1 MNLYSGASVGA
12 AEQQWAQASGQPT
25 WLLMQR
31 AALAAQQVLEQ
42 HFPAKLSVA
51 VLCGGGNNGGDG
63 LLLAANLHRAGR
75 PVTVWLKG
83 EPRAGSD
90 AELAHAE
97 AQESGVVIT
106 DDLTALPSPAVCVD
120 ALLGTGFQG
129 EPRGAI
135 AEAIRWLRQQPT
147 RQILAID
154 CPSGLNASTGA
165 VGAADCVVK
174 AGRTVTF
181 IGAKLGLFTGQGP
194 GLTGELSLHDLK
206 VSLDDQPVLA
216 QLLKADGL
224 YWPSRPATTHKGAQ
238 GHVLVIGSGAGL
250 WGAGML
256 AAEGALVAGSGLVTA
271 HLNPACHSALL
282 TRAPEIM
289 VRGDPVPH
297 ALQPRQTLVAGPGLG
312 RDQAATVRWQTVCRL
327 LADPATPPGGILVD
341 ADALWHLAARPF
353 RRSEWVLTPHPG
365 EAARLLDCTVADIE
379 ADRVQAAREIQQR
392 YDGVVVLKG
401 AGTVIADA
409 GRCSVLPFAS
419 GAMATGGLGDVL
431 SGVIGALLAQG
442 LPASAAA
449 ESGTWLVTQAA
460 LQQAQ
465 RQPVVRASQVLDRL
479 AETAWQLGFQAE
491 TRDSSSLD
499 AQSD

>member
-1 MNLYSGASVGA
+1 MHLYSGASVGA
-12 AEQQWAQASGQPT
+12 AEQQWAQDSDQPT
-25 WLLMQR
+25 WILMQR
-31 AALAAQQVLEQ
+31 AATAAQQVLAQ
-42 HFPAKLSVA
+42 HFPTELPVA

-63 LLLAANLHRAGR
+63 LLMAANLHRAGR

-97 AQESGVVIT
+97 AREAGVSIT
-106 DDLTALPSPAVCVD
+106 RDLDRLPANVLYVD
-120 ALLGTGFQG
+120 ALLGTGFKG
-129 EPRGAI
+129 EPRGTI
-135 AEAIRWLRQQPT
+135 ADAIRWLRQQPT
-147 RQILAID
+147 DRILAID

-165 VGAADCVVK
+165 VGDPECVVR
-174 AGRTVTF
+174 AGHTATF

-194 GLTGELSLHDLK
+194 GLTGEVSLHDLD
-206 VSLDDQPVLA
+206 VSMAGETALA
-216 QLLKADGL
+216 RLLNAADL
-224 YWPSRPATTHKGAQ
+224 HWPRRSATTHKGAQ

-256 AAEGALVAGSGLVTA
+256 AAEGALVTGAGLVTA

-282 TRAPEIM
+282 ARAPEIM

-297 ALQPRQTLVAGPGLG
+297 ALQPRQTVVVGPGLG

-327 LADPATPPGGILVD
+327 LTDAATPPRGIVVD

-353 RRSEWVLTPHPG
+353 QRPEWVLTPHPG

-379 ADRVQAAREIQQR
+379 ADRVQAARDIQQR

-401 AGTVIADA
+401 AGTVIAHAD
-409 GRCSVLPFAS
+409 RCTVLPFAS

-442 LPASAAA
+442 LTVAEAA
-449 ESGTWLVTQAA
+449 ESGAWLVTRAA
-460 LQQAQ
+460 LQQAR
-465 RQPVVRASQVLDRL
+465 RQPVVRATQVLDNL
-479 AETAWQLGFQAE
+479 AETAWHLGFRAE
-491 TRDSSSLD
+491 SRDGSVLSDLD
-499 AQSD
+499 

>member
-12 AEQQWAQASGQPT
+12 AEQQWAQTSAQPT
-25 WLLMQR
+25 WILMQR
-31 AALAAQQVLEQ
+31 AALAAQRELEQ
-42 HFPAKLSVA
+42 HFPGERPVA
-51 VLCGGGNNGGDG
+51 VLCGSGNNGGDG
-63 LLLAANLHRAGR
+63 LLLAANLHTAGR

-83 EPRAGSD
+83 EPRSGSD
-90 AELAHAE
+90 AERACAE
-97 AQESGVVIT
+97 ARKAGVVIT

-120 ALLGTGFQG
+120 ALLGTGFEG
-129 EPRGAI
+129 EPRGTIADAI
-135 AEAIRWLRQQPT
+135 QWLRQQHS
-147 RQILAID
+147 RQILSID
-154 CPSGLNASTGA
+154 CPSGLNATTGA
-165 VGAADCVVK
+165 VGAVDCVVE

-194 GLTGELSLHDLK
+194 GLTGELSLHDLD
-206 VSLDDQPVLA
+206 VSMDDQPVLA
-216 QLLKADGL
+216 NLLKTGDL
-224 YWPSRPATTHKGAQ
+224 HWPHRPAATHKGAQ
-238 GHVLVIGSGAGL
+238 GHVLVVGSGAGL

-256 AAEGALVAGSGLVTA
+256 AAEGALVTGSGLVTA

-297 ALQPRQTLVAGPGLG
+297 ALQPRQTVVVGPGLG

-327 LADPATPPGGILVD
+327 LTDPATPPDGIVVD

-353 RRSEWVLTPHPG
+353 QRPDWVLTPHPG

-379 ADRVQAAREIQQR
+379 ADRVQAARDIQQR

-401 AGTVIADA
+401 AGTVIATAD
-409 GRCSVLPFAS
+409 RCSVLPFAS

-442 LPASAAA
+442 LTVAEAA
-449 ESGTWLVTQAA
+449 ESGAWLVTHTA
-460 LQQAQ
+460 LQQA
-465 RQPVVRASQVLDRL
+465 RKQPVVRASQILDRL

-491 TRDSSSLD
+491 TRDHSTANFAGD
-499 AQSD
+499 